1 MTTTFIILGALL
13 LSAAVV
19 LTFRPLMPAS
29 LAAYASMWMFQWS
42 GVLAFPAST
51 MLFWGL
57 ATLIVLGLDRLLPA
71 AITRGVDGRGYIC
84 GGALAGMVVGMLMS
98 SAGIILGAVIG
109 AFLGAMAYSR
119 TPLGKALPFPSA
131 DFLRFLCA
139 RGLPA
144 VVAVSMVGLALCGLL
159 AIYGPVGG

>member
-1 MTTTFIILGALL
+1 MSTLLIILGALL
-13 LSAAVV
+13 LSAAVALSFKPV
-19 LTFRPLMPAS
+19 GPAS
-29 LAAYASMWMFQWS
+29 LAAYASLWMFQW
-42 GVLAFPAST
+42 GGILAFPSST
-51 MLFWGL
+51 MLFWGV

-71 AITRGVDGRGYIC
+71 EITRGVDGRGYIC

-119 TPLGKALPFPSA
+119 TPVGKVLAFPSA
-131 DFLRFLCA
+131 GFLRFLCA

-144 VVAVSMVGLALCGLL
+144 VVTMSMVGLVLHDLL
-159 AIYGPVGG
+159 VIYGPVV

>member
-1 MTTTFIILGALL
+1 MTTTFIIVGALL

-19 LTFRPLMPAS
+19 LQFRPLMPAS
-29 LAAYASMWMFQWS
+29 LAAYASLWMFQWS
-42 GVLAFPAST
+42 GVLAFPSST

-57 ATLIVLGLDRLLPA
+57 ATLLVLGLDRLLPA

-84 GGALAGMVVGMLMS
+84 GGALAGMVVGMLIS
-98 SAGIILGAVIG
+98 PTGIILGAAIG

-119 TPLGKALPFPSA
+119 TPVGKALPFPSA
-131 DFLRFLCA
+131 GFLRFLCA

-144 VVAVSMVGLALCGLL
+144 VVTVSMVGVVLCDLL
-159 AIYGPVGG
+159 VIYGPVGD